1 MLVKLSNSKFLIP
14 AMVFIVILA
23 MGVGFYLS
31 LKQSQER
38 DKQNKVVQ
46 DVFWPNPKQLNDFST
61 EDHNGKKFGLD
72 NIKGKWSF
80 LFFGYTNC
88 PDICPIT
95 MSVMADAYKKLS
107 IEFENFQTIFITVDP
122 ERDTTNNLSSYVSYF
137 DKNFIGL
144 KGNVKNESSLI
155 SQIGIA
161 YYYNKNDKNYLV
173 DHPASIFLIDPEM
186 RLLAKLSPPHKSQKI
201 INQFKEIK
209 RFVDENN

>member
-1 MLVKLSNSKFLIP
+1 
-14 AMVFIVILA
+14 MVFIVILA
-23 MGVGFYLS
+23 MGAGFYLS

-209 RFVDENN
+209 RFIDENN